1 MIETEET
8 QIDMSSNAG
17 GKESNKTVTVTFIII
32 TSTLRKE
39 QIFLIMRFHANI
51 YRLGEKQQNKK
62 QAIFCLYR
70 A

>member
-17 GKESNKTVTVTFIII
+17 VKESNKTVTVTII

-39 QIFLIMRFHANI
+39 QIFLIMRFHANF
-51 YRLGEKQQNKK
+51 YRLGKKQQNKK